1 MRSDRKLVPL
11 LLLIITVTSAVTL
24 IASDRSKKKSKAAAA
39 MQQMDEQKRALHVLN
54 RFTFGPRPGEV
65 QRVETEGIDRWFE
78 QQLHPEKI
86 DDSQLEAR
94 LSQYRTLKMDTQE
107 LVRNFPPPE
116 VIKAVE
122 NGRMSVPRDPQEKAI
137 YQAALD
143 KQRQK
148 QAKQDAA
155 NAQSSGD
162 PNDNGGKRRNANLE
176 SRMYAELSADT
187 LMNEPSDQRFKDLIK
202 MSPDDMGALTKSLTP
217 EERERMAQG
226 LTPQQKETLVAI
238 NNPAAVVQ
246 GELTQ
251 AKLLRAV
258 YSERQLD
265 EVMTDF
271 WMNHFNIFINK
282 GPDRYML
289 TSYERDVIRPRALG
303 KFKDLLLATAKSPA
317 MLFYL
322 DNWQSIGPESDFAK
336 YGGKNPNRNYRPGR
350 MRRGPFGMIVYDPP
364 RQRRPNQPNPQQKKR
379 ASGLNENYAREVME
393 LHTLGV
399 DGGYT
404 QKDVTELAKVL
415 TGWTID
421 KPQQGGGFTFD
432 DRRHEPGTKV
442 VLGKKFKDHGE
453 KEGVDALEMLAHHP
467 STAHFISKKLAIR
480 FVSDNPPE
488 SLVSRMAN
496 TFKHTDGD
504 IREVLRT
511 MYNSPEFWSP
521 DAYRAKVKTPL
532 EFVVSAVRASGAEV
546 DNPQALNGQLQKLG
560 MPLYAM
566 QPPTGYSSKAEAWVN
581 SAALLSRMNFALALA
596 AGRLNGIKWTPDAIL
611 NQAQS
616 PSDAAGALARFE
628 STLLDGEVA
637 KQTHDTILNQL
648 NDPNAAARNNVP
660 QMQGANLRLMAGL
673 LLGSPDFQRR

>member
-1 MRSDRKLVPL
+1 MSV
-11 LLLIITVTSAVTL
+11 SAVIL
-24 IASDRSKKKSKAAAA
+24 IASDKSKKKSKASAA

-54 RFTFGPRPGEV
+54 RFTFGPRPGDV
-65 QRVETEGIDRWFE
+65 QRVEAEGIDRWFD

-86 DDSQLEAR
+86 DDSQVETR
-94 LSQYRTLKMDTQE
+94 LSQFRTLKMDTQE
-107 LVRNFPPPE
+107 LVRNFPPPQ

-122 NGRMSVPRDPQEKAI
+122 NGRMSIPRDPQEKAI
-137 YQAALD
+137 YEAGLD

-148 QAKQDAA
+148 QEAKQDAA
-155 NAQSSGD
+155 AAQDAGEMNTSA
-162 PNDNGGKRRNANLE
+162 GKHRNANLE
-176 SRMYAELSADT
+176 SRMYVELSADT
-187 LMNEPSDQRFKDLIK
+187 LMNEPADQRFKELIK
-202 MSPDDMGALTKSLTP
+202 MSPDDMRAVTKSLTP
-217 EERERMAQG
+217 EERDRMMQG
-226 LTPQQKETLVAI
+226 LTPQQKETLLAI
-238 NNPAAVVQ
+238 NNPVAVVQ

-251 AKLLRAV
+251 AKLLRAI
-258 YSERQLD
+258 YGERQLD
-265 EVMTDF
+265 EVMADF
-271 WMNHFNIFINK
+271 WMNHFNVFINK
-282 GPDRYML
+282 GADRYLL
-289 TSYERDVIRPRALG
+289 TSYERDVIRPHALG

-322 DNWQSIGPESDFAK
+322 DNWQSIGPDSDFAK

-364 RQRRPNQPNPQQKKR
+364 ARRRDPNQNNNQQQKKR

-404 QKDVTELAKVL
+404 QKDVTELARVL

-453 KEGVDALEMLAHHP
+453 KEGVEALEMLARRP
-467 STAHFISKKLAIR
+467 ATAHFISKKLAIR

-488 SLVSRMAN
+488 SLIQRMAD
-496 TFKHTDGD
+496 TFKHSDGD

-521 DAYRAKVKTPL
+521 EAYRAKVKTPL
-532 EFVVSAVRASGAEV
+532 EFVVSAVRASGAQV
-546 DNPQALNGQLQKLG
+546 DNPQPLNQQLQKLG
-560 MPLYAM
+560 MPLYGM
-566 QPPTGYSSKAEAWVN
+566 QPPTGYSWKAEAWVN

-596 AGRLNGIKWTPDAIL
+596 GGRLNGIKWTPDSIL
-611 NQAQS
+611 S
-616 PSDAAGALARFE
+616 PSQLPSDVTGALAGFE
-628 STLLDGEVA
+628 NALLDGDVA
-637 KQTHDTILNQL
+637 KQTHETILNQV
-648 NDPNAAARNNVP
+648 NDPSAAARNNLP
-660 QMQGANLRLMAGL
+660 QVQGANLRLMAGL